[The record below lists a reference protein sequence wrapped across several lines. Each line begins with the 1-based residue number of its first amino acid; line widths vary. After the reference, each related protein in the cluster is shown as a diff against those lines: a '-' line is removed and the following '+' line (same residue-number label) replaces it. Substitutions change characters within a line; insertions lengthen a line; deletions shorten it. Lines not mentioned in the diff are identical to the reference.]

1 VSHRNGLILSYT
13 IEYRPRNSG
22 SFISVSL
29 DNITS
34 HVLTGLRGKAL
45 YDVRVAANTSVGMG
59 PFSVIVVA
67 PTNIGGLQE
76 NQDPAFYQTAW
87 FIVVMFLLVLG
98 LLTGAVVVVCVV
110 RRSSTRGK
118 KKYHG
123 VYL

>member
-1 VSHRNGLILSYT
+1 MRRLLFPLPFPVLSSPPSPYPLFPFLPLPVSTLS
-13 IEYRPRNSG
+13 S
-22 SFISVSL
+22 
-29 DNITS
+29 
-34 HVLTGLRGKAL
+34 
-45 YDVRVAANTSVGMG
+45 
-59 PFSVIVVA
+59 PFS
-67 PTNIGGLQE
+67 PPSSSSPSGGLQE
-76 NQDPAFYQTAW
+76 NPDPAFYQTAW